1 MVILQ
6 LENTISEIESQ
17 QEVKIGRTE
26 MTGVRELEEMTS

>member
-6 LENTISEIESQ
+6 LENTISEIESK

>member
-17 QEVKIGRTE
+17 QEVKIGRIE
-26 MTGVRELEEMTS
+26 MTEVRELEEMTS